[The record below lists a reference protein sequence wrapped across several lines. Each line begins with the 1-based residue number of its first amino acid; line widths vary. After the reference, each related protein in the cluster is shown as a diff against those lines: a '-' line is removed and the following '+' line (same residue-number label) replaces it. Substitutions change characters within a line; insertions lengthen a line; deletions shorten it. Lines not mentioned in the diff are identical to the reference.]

1 MPGIETKAA
10 TFRLLTI
17 IVVVGG
23 LCRLLGVELGDGLSA
38 SVVGPLIV
46 ELAVTPLLCL
56 WQARLVRS

>member
-1 MPGIETKAA
+1 
-10 TFRLLTI
+10 
-17 IVVVGG
+17 VVGG